1 MKKEKWEV
9 NFHKLIE
16 RCLGNTPKRMEYHDR
31 WVCQECGL
39 GQGFI
44 EEEIVKFISQLL
56 TEERKAVIEEVEKRV
71 KKTFWYG
78 GSSAIDDV
86 MKILEQLKN

>member
-9 NFHKLIE
+9 NFYKLIE
-16 RCLGNTPKRMEYHDR
+16 RCLGNTPKRMKYHDR

-56 TEERKAVIEEVEKRV
+56 AEERKAVIEGVVEFLSKNKAFSFRQM
-71 KKTFWYG
+71 
-78 GSSAIDDV
+78 IEH
-86 MKILEQLKN
+86 LEQLKN